1 MDVHRQQHVI
11 PADGTLK
18 MELPE
23 DDARWQVQVQ
33 ADQAVTLQA
42 DSRYG
47 HKSKGDVT

>member
-1 MDVHRQQHVI
+1 MI

-47 HKSKGDVT
+47 HKSTGDVT